1 MKPNKCLGLR
11 CRLTQPTRNGQGIE
25 FENLVCSIPTNYQA
39 IIAGAGNIVWENIAN
54 SDVLYY
60 NVEHSVLVTLVG
72 HNVFVIEHEKSQSGL
87 QYLAEQCN
95 S

>member
-1 MKPNKCLGLR
+1 MFNTTKIIINAFVSQVREGYQRTYGGL
-11 CRLTQPTRNGQGIE
+11 N
-25 FENLVCSIPTNYQA
+25 TNYQA
-39 IIAGAGNIVWENIAN
+39 IIAGAGNIVLENIAN

-87 QYLAEQCN
+87 QYLAAQCN